1 MVEPGSA
8 AQDQAAMLE
17 ARISELRS
25 LLGAA
30 TRNKDTARQTDL
42 HAELRQ
48 VQREYATALDTDLA
62 AEDAEPPSPPEPR
75 IRTDSAVLP
84 VREQV
89 YQALAILGAAA
100 APKLISAVHQAF
112 FHAEIVTA
120 RLASLRRDE
129 ARSFTAQPYSR
140 PYYVCAALTFDRLI
154 AARGVLALSVWP
166 LEQRIIGPLGPRVDF
181 LTHAVSIAQQMQRIN
196 GAGQR
201 PSPQATRLLR
211 RFTANIPGAG
221 DPFDEPELEQVVNA
235 AKAELEVHIAVDTAQ
250 RSDAAARALAQL
262 TDVGRLFGSPG
273 LGIVR
278 TVMNA

>member
-1 MVEPGSA
+1 
-8 AQDQAAMLE
+8 MLE
-17 ARISELRS
+17 ERISELRS
-25 LLGAA
+25 LLSAA
-30 TRNKDTARQTDL
+30 TRNKDTALQLDL
-42 HAELRQ
+42 RGELRL
-48 VQREYATALDTDLA
+48 VQREYAKALDIDLA
-62 AEDAEPPSPPEPR
+62 AENKAPATASELRVRNGP
-75 IRTDSAVLP
+75 AVLP

-100 APKLISAVHQAF
+100 APKLISGVHEAF
-112 FHAEIVTA
+112 FNEQIVTT

-129 ARSFTAQPYSR
+129 ERSFATQPYSR

-181 LTHAVSIAQQMQRIN
+181 LTHAVAVAHQVLRIS

-221 DPFDEPELEQVVNA
+221 DPFGEPEPGLVISA
-235 AKAELEVHIAVDTAQ
+235 AKAELEVHADIDTTQ
-250 RSDAAARALAQL
+250 RSQAAVRARAQL

-278 TVMNA
+278 AVTNE